1 MQFVN
6 PLFLLGLLAI
16 SIPVIIHLFNFRKF
30 RKVFFTNVKFI
41 EELRQQ
47 TQKQSQ
53 LKHLLIL
60 LMRILAV
67 VSLVLA
73 FAQPYIPVGKDE
85 IRKKSENT
93 ISIFVDNSFSM
104 EAGSSEGTLFN
115 LARQKAAEVASAYK
129 SSDRFQLITGDF
141 EGRHQRFVSRD
152 EFIEMLDEVVISPV
166 TRRLSEV
173 IKRQNDLFGEL
184 RPTNHTSYLISDF
197 QKGITD
203 LGNVVG
209 DSSVRVM
216 AIPLEVNNRNNLYI
230 DTIWFDSPVFQV
242 NQLLNLNLRIKN
254 ASENDF
260 EKIPVK
266 LLINSQQRAIASFD
280 VKAGEQVDLKMPF
293 TINEKGIQFGKLE
306 ITDFPI
312 IYDDSFFF
320 SFEVQSEIP
329 VLAIYEKAE
338 NIYLNSLFGKDS
350 AFVFTSAPA
359 NLLDYSTFGTN
370 NLIILDGLK
379 NISSGLAQEIR
390 RFADGG
396 GSVLFFPG
404 TENNPGSYH
413 DFFEIMDVAG
423 IMAVDTFKTRISRIN
438 LQSRIYEDV
447 FESIPENIDLP
458 EVFKHYPV
466 QMPTTSMMEELLA
479 LQNGG
484 IFMGQE
490 PVGKGSLYICAVPL
504 DQQWSNF
511 PKHAIF
517 VPTLYKIA
525 LLSNPGSR
533 LYYTAGENE
542 DIIIKK
548 AILSGDQ
555 IFKIKSLDGT
565 FEVIPEHRTIA
576 SKINI
581 FTRNQVKIAGN
592 YEIVYEGQRISGA
605 AFNYNRAESDMVNL
619 SKAQLESAIQ
629 NLGLKNF
636 SVIAPTSRTLSE
648 VITEID
654 KGYRLW
660 KIFVVLA
667 LAFLMGEVLLL
678 RFWKK

>member
-1 MQFVN
+1 
-6 PLFLLGLLAI
+6 
-16 SIPVIIHLFNFRKF
+16 
-30 RKVFFTNVKFI
+30 
-41 EELRQQ
+41 
-47 TQKQSQ
+47 
-53 LKHLLIL
+53 
-60 LMRILAV
+60 
-67 VSLVLA
+67 
-73 FAQPYIPVGKDE
+73 
-85 IRKKSENT
+85 
-93 ISIFVDNSFSM
+93 
-104 EAGSSEGTLFN
+104 
-115 LARQKAAEVASAYK
+115 
-129 SSDRFQLITGDF
+129 
-141 EGRHQRFVSRD
+141 
-152 EFIEMLDEVVISPV
+152 
-166 TRRLSEV
+166 
-173 IKRQNDLFGEL
+173 
-184 RPTNHTSYLISDF
+184 
-197 QKGITD
+197 
-203 LGNVVG
+203 
-209 DSSVRVM
+209 
-216 AIPLEVNNRNNLYI
+216 
-230 DTIWFDSPVFQV
+230 
-242 NQLLNLNLRIKN
+242 
-254 ASENDF
+254 
-260 EKIPVK
+260 
-266 LLINSQQRAIASFD
+266 
-280 VKAGEQVDLKMPF
+280 
-293 TINEKGIQFGKLE
+293 
-306 ITDFPI
+306 
-312 IYDDSFFF
+312 
-320 SFEVQSEIP
+320 
-329 VLAIYEKAE
+329 
-338 NIYLNSLFGKDS
+338 
-350 AFVFTSAPA
+350 
-359 NLLDYSTFGTN
+359 
-370 NLIILDGLK
+370 
-379 NISSGLAQEIR
+379 
-390 RFADGG
+390 
-396 GSVLFFPG
+396 
-404 TENNPGSYH
+404 
-413 DFFEIMDVAG
+413 MDVAG

-548 AILSGDQ
+548 ANVSGDQ

-636 SVIAPTSRTLSE
+636 SVIAPTSRSLSE

-654 KGYRLW
+654 KGFRLW